1 MKSARFVKSTADVQA
16 AGHLGENAYW
26 ERIEPDFN
34 PLLESYRNT
43 RFYMEKVIRGNLAD
57 ASADEIET
65 ALRRIGREQGVEE
78 QARDAK

>member
-1 MKSARFVKSTADVQA
+1 MHGSLSQPPMYKLLDIWERMP
-16 AGHLGENAYW
+16 YW

-57 ASADEIET
+57 ASANEIET
-65 ALRRIGREQGVEE
+65 ALRRIGREQRVKE